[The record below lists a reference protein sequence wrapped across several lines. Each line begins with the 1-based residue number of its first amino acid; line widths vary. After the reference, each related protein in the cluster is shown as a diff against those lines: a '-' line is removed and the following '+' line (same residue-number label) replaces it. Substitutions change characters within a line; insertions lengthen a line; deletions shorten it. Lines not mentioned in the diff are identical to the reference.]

1 MKTAWEH
8 VVKAAKNLHTQGH
21 ATFSRQQLQ
30 EEALRLGWSGAPVTL
45 GTHIT
50 AHMRDDREQA
60 THPYLHRV
68 TRNTYRLNEAGRRAA
83 EGL

>member
-8 VVKAAKNLHTQGH
+8 IVRAAKNLHAQGYT
-21 ATFSRQQLQ
+21 TFSRQELQ

-45 GTHIT
+45 LTHIT
-50 AHMRDDREQA
+50 DHMRDDREKA

-68 TRNTYRLNEAGRRAA
+68 ARNTYQLNEAGQCAA
-83 EGL
+83 LPE